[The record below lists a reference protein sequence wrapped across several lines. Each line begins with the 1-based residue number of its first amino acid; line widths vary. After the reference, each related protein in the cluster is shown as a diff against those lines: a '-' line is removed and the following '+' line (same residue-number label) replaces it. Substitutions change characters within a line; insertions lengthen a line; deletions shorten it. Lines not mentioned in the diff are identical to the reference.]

1 MTKTIFII
9 VIVILFLFQCVLLYF
24 GVSHLIGSLSFILVT
39 VWIIYFIFKRIL
51 CLLKKEKY
59 LANTR
64 LFFGTVLV
72 LWIITELFLRFAV
85 CRYDSYS
92 ENKRL
97 AFYIS
102 PYLAKETVSFSPW
115 QKPLHVYHSNDSKVI
130 SCDEYEYDL
139 ITNSE
144 GIRDKEIA
152 EQKMNDEFRIIGLG
166 DSFTEGRGA
175 PSDSSWVKL
184 LENRLQQVFADKKI
198 TTINAGI
205 SGSDPFF
212 EYDLLQE
219 RLLKYEPDLVILAL
233 NMSDVEDVIVRGGTE
248 RFQDDGTIRYNDGPK
263 WEWLYATSY
272 IFRHII
278 HDVFG
283 YDRLL
288 LKPAERN
295 IRQEQSIEKI
305 FSCIKKFA
313 QFGRL
318 KKFELLVVFHP
329 MLHEVL
335 VKNFKYDKLIK
346 KVRSET
352 NINVLNLL
360 DYYIL
365 EGKMSPETVL
375 EYYWEKD
382 QHHNSKGY
390 ELFAKG
396 VYDSILSKR
405 LIKQ

>member
-1 MTKTIFII
+1 MSKKLLKMTKTIFII

-152 EQKMNDEFRIIGLG
+152 EQKMNDEFRIIG
-166 DSFTEGRGA
+166 
-175 PSDSSWVKL
+175 
-184 LENRLQQVFADKKI
+184 
-198 TTINAGI
+198 
-205 SGSDPFF
+205 
-212 EYDLLQE
+212 
-219 RLLKYEPDLVILAL
+219 
-233 NMSDVEDVIVRGGTE
+233 
-248 RFQDDGTIRYNDGPK
+248 
-263 WEWLYATSY
+263 
-272 IFRHII
+272 
-278 HDVFG
+278 
-283 YDRLL
+283 DR
-288 LKPAERN
+288 K
-295 IRQEQSIEKI
+295 S
-305 FSCIKKFA
+305 
-313 QFGRL
+313 
-318 KKFELLVVFHP
+318 VV
-329 MLHEVL
+329 
-335 VKNFKYDKLIK
+335 
-346 KVRSET
+346 
-352 NINVLNLL
+352 
-360 DYYIL
+360 
-365 EGKMSPETVL
+365 
-375 EYYWEKD
+375 
-382 QHHNSKGY
+382 
-390 ELFAKG
+390 
-396 VYDSILSKR
+396 
-405 LIKQ
+405 